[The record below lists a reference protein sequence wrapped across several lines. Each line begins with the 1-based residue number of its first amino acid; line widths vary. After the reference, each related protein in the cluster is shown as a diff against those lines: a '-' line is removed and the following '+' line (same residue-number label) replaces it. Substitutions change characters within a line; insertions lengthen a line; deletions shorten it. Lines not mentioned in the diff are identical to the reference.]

1 MHMTAEQLQ
10 GIAKRLKECRKSR
23 HWTQEKTAE
32 ILDITYSS
40 YSKIENGFQQPGI
53 DLLIKISNTFS
64 MPRDF
69 LLFGKGERKF
79 VELSEKQKDSIRDT
93 IRILET
99 LLED

>member
-53 DLLIKISNTFS
+53 DLLIKICRT
-64 MPRDF
+64 
-69 LLFGKGERKF
+69 FGKTERFNSGHHSYIRNLARGLGASRSSRGAPAF
-79 VELSEKQKDSIRDT
+79 VGGKEPV
-93 IRILET
+93 
-99 LLED
+99 